1 MTLCAASHS
10 PQPAVRPSSA
20 PLSYTPDSVGIALGV
35 SGTELGVG
43 QGKPGGLEA
52 ATRAGSGGGG
62 MSGGGGDSGQTP
74 SKFDHGPQQHVR
86 TREEVLSALK
96 KELGPCVQG
105 LCR

>member
-1 MTLCAASHS
+1 MR
-10 PQPAVRPSSA
+10 QV
-20 PLSYTPDSVGIALGV
+20 
-35 SGTELGVG
+35 
-43 QGKPGGLEA
+43 KPGGVAA

-62 MSGGGGDSGQTP
+62 MSGVGGDSGQTP
-74 SKFDHGPQQHVR
+74 SKFEHGPQQHVR

>member
-1 MTLCAASHS
+1 M
-10 PQPAVRPSSA
+10 
-20 PLSYTPDSVGIALGV
+20 
-35 SGTELGVG
+35 G
-43 QGKPGGLEA
+43 QVKPGGVAA

-62 MSGGGGDSGQTP
+62 MSGVGGDSAQTP

-86 TREEVLSALK
+86 TRVEVLSALK